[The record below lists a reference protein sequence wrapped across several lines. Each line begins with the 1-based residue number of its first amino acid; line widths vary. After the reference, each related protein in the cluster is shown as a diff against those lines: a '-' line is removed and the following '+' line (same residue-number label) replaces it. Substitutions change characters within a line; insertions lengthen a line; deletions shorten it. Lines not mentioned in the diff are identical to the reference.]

1 MKEEMHGT
9 TSRYYP
15 VTRKDHGR
23 EIKRHN
29 FCEHTEE
36 GMDTHNTTHRYVPA
50 QSHAGFAFSQMFR
63 RHDKQH
69 EGGMEHAAAVVT
81 PEDGEME
88 DNKEQGNIDT

>member
-36 GMDTHNTTHRYVPA
+36 GMDTHNTTHRYVPV
-50 QSHAGFAFSQMFR
+50 QSPAGFAFPHVFR
-63 RHDKQH
+63 RHEKQNE
-69 EGGMEHAAAVVT
+69 EGGMEHVMVT
-81 PEDGEME
+81 PPEDGE
-88 DNKEQGNIDT
+88 KEGEEKGNIDT